1 MADQTVESLTSEAR
15 SLWERAVREC
25 EPYKA
30 DASDRM
36 AAELC
41 HSAEYAYWKA
51 RDRWIAT
58 YRRTHGCTKQ
68 AAEDEFARCVSPHQT
83 AMPQR

>member
-1 MADQTVESLTSEAR
+1 M
-15 SLWERAVREC
+15 REC

-41 HSAEYAYWKA
+41 HSAEYAYWKV
-51 RDRWIAT
+51 RDRWIAA
-58 YRRTHGCTKQ
+58 YQRAHGCSKQ
-68 AAEDEFARCVSPHQT
+68 AAEAEFTRCVSPHQT
-83 AMPQR
+83 VMLHR